1 MRIRLS
7 DTNEQQVICTVHNSA
22 FDEEERNS
30 IVELTMN
37 FLSKPSDY
45 FTLSFVAE
53 EKGVVVGHTIFSEIR
68 FSEHDTKAFILA
80 PLAVLPSNQNMGVGK
95 SLVKHGL
102 NYLASQGT
110 ELIFVYGDPAYYSQ
124 FGFHT
129 EQSGLF
135 VPPYK
140 LQYPYGWQYLQVNN
154 SSLPTAPIPLSC
166 APPLRKPE
174 LW

>member
-1 MRIRLS
+1 M
-7 DTNEQQVICTVHNSA
+7 
-22 FDEEERNS
+22 
-30 IVELTMN
+30 
-37 FLSKPSDY
+37 
-45 FTLSFVAE
+45 SFVAE
-53 EKGVVVGHTIFSEIR
+53 EKGLVVGHTIFSEIK
-68 FSEHDTKAFILA
+68 FSEHNMKAFILA
-80 PLAVLPSNQNMGVGK
+80 PLAVLPSNQKMGVGK

-110 ELIFVYGDPAYYSQ
+110 ELIFVYGDPAYYSK
-124 FGFHT
+124 FGFQA

-140 LQYPYGWQYLQVNN
+140 LQYPHGWQYLQLNN
-154 SSLPTAPIPLSC
+154 SSLPTAPIHLSC

>member
-1 MRIRLS
+1 MKIRLS
-7 DTNEQQVICTVHNSA
+7 DTNDQQVICAVHHSA
-22 FDEEERNS
+22 FDEEERDS
-30 IVELTMN
+30 IVELAMN
-37 FLSKPSDY
+37 FLSQPSDY
-45 FTLSFVAE
+45 FILSFVAE
-53 EKGVVVGHTIFSEIR
+53 EKGFVVGHTIFSEIK
-68 FSEHDTKAFILA
+68 FSEHNMKAFILA

-110 ELIFVYGDPAYYSQ
+110 ELIFVYGDPAYYSR
-124 FGFHT
+124 FGFRT
-129 EQSGLF
+129 EQSDLF

-140 LQYPYGWQYLQVNN
+140 LQYPHGWQYLQFNN
-154 SSLPTAPIPLSC
+154 SSLPTAPIHLSC

>member
-1 MRIRLS
+1 MKIRLS
-7 DTNEQQVICTVHNSA
+7 DTNDQQVICTVHNSA
-22 FDEEERNS
+22 FGEEERNS
-30 IVELTMN
+30 IVELAMN
-37 FLSKPSDY
+37 FLSQPSDY

-53 EKGVVVGHTIFSEIR
+53 EKGLVVGHTIFSEIK
-68 FSEHDTKAFILA
+68 FSEHNMKAFILA
-80 PLAVLPSNQNMGVGK
+80 PLAVLPSNQKMGVGK

-110 ELIFVYGDPAYYSQ
+110 ELIFVYGDPAYYSK
-124 FGFHT
+124 FGFQA

-140 LQYPYGWQYLQVNN
+140 LQYPHGWQYLQFNN
-154 SSLPTAPIPLSC
+154 SSLPIDPIHLSC
-166 APPLRKPE
+166 APPLMKPE

>member
-1 MRIRLS
+1 MKIRLS
-7 DTNEQQVICTVHNSA
+7 DTNEQQVICTVHHSA
-22 FDEEERNS
+22 FGEEERNS

-37 FLSKPSDY
+37 FLSQPSDY

-53 EKGVVVGHTIFSEIR
+53 EKGSVVGHTIFSEIR
-68 FSEHDTKAFILA
+68 FKEHDKKAFILA
-80 PLAVLPSNQNMGVGK
+80 PLAVLSSNQNMGVGK

-102 NYLASQGT
+102 NYLASRGT
-110 ELIFVYGDPAYYSQ
+110 ELIFVYGDLAYYSQ

-140 LQYPYGWQYLQVNN
+140 LQYPHGWQYLQFNN
-154 SSLPTAPIPLSC
+154 SSLPTAPIHLSC

>member
-1 MRIRLS
+1 MKIRLS
-7 DTNEQQVICTVHNSA
+7 DTNDQQVICAVHHSA
-22 FDEEERNS
+22 FDEEERDS
-30 IVELTMN
+30 IVELAMN
-37 FLSKPSDY
+37 FLSQPSDY

-53 EKGVVVGHTIFSEIR
+53 EKGLAVGHTIFSEIN
-68 FSEHDTKAFILA
+68 FSEHNMKAFILA
-80 PLAVLPSNQNMGVGK
+80 PLAVLPSNQKMGVGK

-110 ELIFVYGDPAYYSQ
+110 ELIFVYGDPAYYSK
-124 FGFHT
+124 FGFQA

-140 LQYPYGWQYLQVNN
+140 LQYPHGWQYLQLNN
-154 SSLPTAPIPLSC
+154 SSLPTAPIHLSC